1 MGRACKVGIFHINK
15 SGTTE
20 VYAFV
25 SWQQCQG
32 TIFLFP
38 PPGKQ
43 KQRRDYYE
51 NFFFHLGLS

>member
-1 MGRACKVGIFHINK
+1 MGRACRVDIFHINK

-32 TIFLFP
+32 TIFFVSAPWKTKTEERL
-38 PPGKQ
+38 
-43 KQRRDYYE
+43 
-51 NFFFHLGLS
+51 L